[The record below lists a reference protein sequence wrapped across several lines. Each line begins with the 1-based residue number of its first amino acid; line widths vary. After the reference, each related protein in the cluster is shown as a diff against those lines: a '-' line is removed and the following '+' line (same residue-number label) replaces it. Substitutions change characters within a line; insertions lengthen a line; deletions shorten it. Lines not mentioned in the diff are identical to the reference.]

1 MEQFQVETSRIVD
14 YGNGLFY
21 YELIPTNLGLKN
33 VLVCGH
39 DDEIV
44 GTIEET
50 MITEMA
56 IHRVEMFDILQ
67 MLHPEIAINYY
78 L

>member
-14 YGNGLFY
+14 YGNGFFY
-21 YELIPTNLGLKN
+21 YELVPTNIGLKN
-33 VLVCGH
+33 VLICGH
-39 DDEIV
+39 DGIIV

-50 MITEMA
+50 IITEMA
-56 IHRVEMFDILQ
+56 IHKIEMFNVLE
-67 MLHPEIAINYY
+67 MLHPEISSNYY

>member
-14 YGNGLFY
+14 YGNGFFY
-21 YELIPTNLGLKN
+21 YELIPTNVGLKN

-50 MITEMA
+50 IASEIP
-56 IHRVEMFDILQ
+56 IHKIEIFNVLQ
-67 MLHPEIAINYY
+67 TYYPEIAINYY